1 MNNEKV
7 WFAFVD
13 FIDVKNVNYLYVQ
26 KKSTK
31 FVSNKS
37 ILRLNAYELNCDS
50 RYMLLFYIV

>member
-1 MNNEKV
+1 MNEEKGC
-7 WFAFVD
+7 FIFVH

-37 ILRLNAYELNCDS
+37 ILRLNAYELNCDL

>member
-7 WFAFVD
+7 WFIFVH

-26 KKSTK
+26 KKGAK
-31 FVSNKS
+31 FVVNKS
-37 ILRLNAYELNCDS
+37 ILLLNAYELNCDL

>member
-1 MNNEKV
+1 MNEEKG
-7 WFAFVD
+7 WFTFVD

-26 KKSTK
+26 KKSAK

-37 ILRLNAYELNCDS
+37 ILRLNAYELNCDL

>member
-1 MNNEKV
+1 MKKR
-7 WFAFVD
+7 AD
-13 FIDVKNVNYLYVQ
+13 LLLLILLMLKMLITYMYK

>member
-1 MNNEKV
+1 MNEEKG

-37 ILRLNAYELNCDS
+37 ILRLNAYELNCDL
-50 RYMLLFYIV
+50 RYM

>member
-1 MNNEKV
+1 MKKR
-7 WFAFVD
+7 AD
-13 FIDVKNVNYLYVQ
+13 LLLLILLMLKMLITYMCK

-37 ILRLNAYELNCDS
+37 ILLLNAYELNCDL